1 MRGLFRYEQKDTFV
15 HNLDPRVKLI
25 YLIGIS
31 ILTIVFGVPWLLIL
45 LFLSTLPFWYF
56 LHPSKSKVK
65 SMFWLFAIL
74 SLSFIISQSL
84 FYYWADEPL
93 FCIIPPEFP
102 IIGPLTNG
110 IYVYIDGAI
119 YGLIQSFRFMTTI
132 SAAMIFVSTT
142 HPSQLITA
150 LGRFFSI
157 KIKNKQYVVGLP
169 YEIAF
174 MVSSAV
180 SFAPVMIEECYGI
193 INAMRAR
200 GLDLKGG
207 IRTKL
212 RAAKHLFLPLIVNIL
227 RSGRQIAIAA
237 DARGFRATK
246 NRSYVKE
253 LKLNSNDYVFLTI
266 VIIFTGFG
274 IYLSLVGYGSTPPI

>member
-1 MRGLFRYEQKDTFV
+1 MTG
-15 HNLDPRVKLI
+15 
-25 YLIGIS
+25 GIS
-31 ILTIVFGVPWLLIL
+31 
-45 LFLSTLPFWYF
+45 
-56 LHPSKSKVK
+56 
-65 SMFWLFAIL
+65 
-74 SLSFIISQSL
+74 
-84 FYYWADEPL
+84 
-93 FCIIPPEFP
+93 
-102 IIGPLTNG
+102 
-110 IYVYIDGAI
+110 VYTDGAI
-119 YGLIQSFRFMTTI
+119 YGFIQSFRFMTTI
-132 SAAMIFVSTT
+132 SAAMILVSTT
-142 HPSQLITA
+142 HPSELITA
-150 LGRFFSI
+150 FGRFFNFNI
-157 KIKNKQYVVGLP
+157 RDKQYVIGLP

-253 LKLNSNDYVFLTI
+253 LKFNSNDYLFLTFVI
-266 VIIFTGFG
+266 VFTGVG
-274 IYLSLVGYGSTPPI
+274 VYLSLIGYGGTPPI

>member
-15 HNLDPRVKLI
+15 HNLDPRVKLL
-25 YLIGIS
+25 YLIGTS
-31 ILTIVFGVPWLLIL
+31 ILTIVFGAPWLLIL

-56 LHPSKSKVK
+56 LHPSKSKIK

-74 SLSFIISQSL
+74 SVSFIISQSL
-84 FYYWADEPL
+84 FYYWADDLL
-93 FCIIPPEFP
+93 FCIIPHDFP
-102 IIGPLTNG
+102 IIGPLTGG
-110 IYVYIDGAI
+110 ISVYIDGAI

-132 SAAMIFVSTT
+132 SAAMILVSTT
-142 HPSQLITA
+142 HPSELITA
-150 LGRFFSI
+150 FGRFFNFNI
-157 KIKNKQYVVGLP
+157 KDKQYVIGLP

-253 LKLNSNDYVFLTI
+253 LKFNSNDYLFLTFVI
-266 VIIFTGFG
+266 VFTGVG
-274 IYLSLVGYGSTPPI
+274 VYLSLIGYGGTPPI